1 MAKQPEK
8 SMVGIDLTEAQKKR
22 IRLAT
27 GREVKRLE
35 LRLQNLPESP
45 AGQEGAAEPEIA
57 VRPDQGPALEERKRK

>member
-8 SMVGIDLTEAQKKR
+8 SMVGIDLTETQKQL
-22 IRLAT
+22 IRAAT

-45 AGQEGAAEPEIA
+45 AGQKRAAEPKIA
-57 VRPDQGPALEERKRK
+57 VRPDQGPVLEERKVQ